1 MQKQMTVYYSNE
13 KYNHIRNSNELKP
26 MIRISNN
33 ILYEIG
39 FRVGQKVDVIYGDKS
54 LQIKIS

>member
-1 MQKQMTVYYSNE
+1 MTVYYSNE
-13 KYNHIRNSNELKP
+13 KYNRVSNSSELKP

-33 ILYEIG
+33 MLYEIG
-39 FRVGQKVDVIYGDKS
+39 FRVGQKVDVVYGDKS